1 MGTYDVGDV
10 VPLSVVVRDGA
21 GAPAD
26 ATAVVLTVTLPD
38 GTTTTPTVAHPSTG
52 SYTATYA
59 ATTARLHGV
68 SWTATGTNASAYRD
82 SFTVTESVTPLLALD
97 DIKARLNTTQ
107 DTNDEELR
115 RFQSAAAARI
125 AMETGRVLAP
135 RLTVQT
141 VDMTG
146 SDRAV
151 LTIPQPC
158 LLSVSA
164 VTDGGVALASDEWEL
179 DPSGQL
185 LTRRNATWTGEVQIS
200 GLAGVAGDDLVVAQ
214 QATLELL
221 AHLWETQRTPAGRNA
236 LAGPVPG
243 MGYALP
249 NRVAEMVAPLVIPG
263 GFA

>member
-1 MGTYDVGDV
+1 MASYDVGDV
-10 VPLSVVVRDGA
+10 VPLSVTVRDAA
-21 GAPAD
+21 GAAAD
-26 ATAVVLTVTLPD
+26 ATAVVLTLTLPD
-38 GTTTTPTVAHPSTG
+38 GTTVTPTVAHPATG
-52 SYTATYA
+52 SYTATYPA
-59 ATTARLHGV
+59 ASAGLHGV
-68 SWTATGTNASAYRD
+68 SWVATGTNASAYRD
-82 SFTVTESVTPLLALD
+82 SFTVSDTATPLLALD

-115 RFQSAAAARI
+115 RFQAAASARI

-146 SDRAV
+146 RNSAV
-151 LTIPQPC
+151 LTVPQPC
-158 LLSVSA
+158 LLSISA
-164 VTDGGVALASDEWEL
+164 VTDGGVALASDEWTL
-179 DPSGQL
+179 DRSGQL

-249 NRVAEMVAPLVIPG
+249 NRVTEMLAPLVVPG